1 MKILVVSAIVVLSI
15 GAWTLAFAPQP
26 LHGSDAGSDV
36 RTPVLVELFTSE
48 GCSSCPPADRFL
60 QTLDGQPVQGAEMI
74 VLSEHVDYWN
84 HIGWKDPYSASFY
97 SQRQSAYANRFGLDS
112 VYTPQMVVD
121 GTSEFVG
128 SNSGMAD
135 KAFRKALSVPKL
147 PVHLTSVS
155 ADASNILHAHLEA
168 RALDASFSSREAD
181 VYVAVALNC
190 AESQVSAG
198 ENAGHRLAHVSVVKS
213 LTKVGALKQGQVLA
227 QDVQLKLG
235 PGSDSS
241 GLRLIAFVQEA
252 RQGRVLGAASMPV
265 NTRETTIRRGPPS
278 LPARLSNSAAVR

>member
-1 MKILVVSAIVVLSI
+1 MRIPAIAVMVVLSI
-15 GAWTLAFAPQP
+15 GAWILAATPQP
-26 LHGSDAGSDV
+26 LRGSAVGSET

-60 QTLDGQPVQGAEMI
+60 EKLDGQPVQGAEMI

-112 VYTPQMVVD
+112 VYTPQIVVD

-128 SNSGMAD
+128 SNSGLAD

-147 PVHLTSVS
+147 PVRLSLIS
-155 ADASNILHAHLEA
+155 ADASNTLHGHLETG
-168 RALDASFSSREAD
+168 ALDASFGSREAE
-181 VYVAVALNC
+181 VYVVVALNR

-198 ENAGHRLAHVSVVKS
+198 ENAGHRLAHVSVAKS
-213 LTKVGALKQGQVLA
+213 LTRVGVLKQGQVLV

-235 PGSDSS
+235 PGSTSS

-252 RQGRVLGAASMPV
+252 RQGRVLGAASMLV
-265 NTRETTIRRGPPS
+265 NTR
-278 LPARLSNSAAVR
+278 